1 MKKSY
6 TLLITIVLIT
16 FFSVF
21 SIFILETKSLR
32 AENLTNQ
39 YLYIQAKNHKNFL
52 KEYLN
57 SIDLTN
63 INDFEIEDDLF
74 DIYAKIEKNV
84 CQTQI
89 MIILLSFELI
99 FILSE
104 CRAIKYR
111 KN

>member
-16 FFSVF
+16 LFSVLG
-21 SIFILETKSLR
+21 IFILETKSLR

-74 DIYAKIEKNV
+74 DIYAKIEKNN
-84 CQTQI
+84 
-89 MIILLSFELI
+89 SI
-99 FILSE
+99 FTIEIFVKAKEYDISLYE
-104 CRAIKYR
+104 KVIKE
-111 KN
+111 

>member
-16 FFSVF
+16 LFSIL

-52 KEYLN
+52 KDYLK
-57 SIDLTN
+57 SIDLKN

-74 DIYAKIEKNV
+74 KIYAKIEKNN
-84 CQTQI
+84 
-89 MIILLSFELI
+89 SI
-99 FILSE
+99 FTINVFVKAKDYDISLHE
-104 CRAIKYR
+104 QFTK
-111 KN
+111 

>member
-16 FFSVF
+16 LFSILG
-21 SIFILETKSLR
+21 IFILETKSLR

-52 KEYLN
+52 KDYLKN
-57 SIDLTN
+57 IDLTN

-74 DIYAKIEKNV
+74 KIYAKIEKNNSIFTINV
-84 CQTQI
+84 FVKAKDYDI
-89 MIILLSFELI
+89 SVHERIIKI
-99 FILSE
+99 
-104 CRAIKYR
+104 R
-111 KN
+111 

>member
-16 FFSVF
+16 LFSILG
-21 SIFILETKSLR
+21 IFILETKSLR

-52 KEYLN
+52 KDYLK

-74 DIYAKIEKNV
+74 DIFAKIEKNNSIFTIHIFV
-84 CQTQI
+84 KAKDYDVSLYEK
-89 MIILLSFELI
+89 IIKE
-99 FILSE
+99 
-104 CRAIKYR
+104 
-111 KN
+111 